1 MRKLAV
7 ALMLLGTPI
16 LSRAQTPTNS
26 WAALNALHAGQRIE
40 IIETNLKKHSGTFS
54 TVTDEAIQLREG
66 GSDVGIRKED
76 VMRVTLHGPMRKRK
90 ERRQSVSN

>member
-7 ALMLLGTPI
+7 TLMLLGTPF
-16 LSRAQTPTNS
+16 LSRAQTPENS
-26 WAALNALHAGQRIE
+26 WAALNALHAGQRIQ

-66 GSDVGIRKED
+66 GSDVGSEKQIPRF
-76 VMRVTLHGPMRKRK
+76 VGN
-90 ERRQSVSN
+90 VSS